1 MVARTRIIAKHGNK
15 DIENIVS
22 GIRDINIYFAC
33 KYGYC
38 LIYCN
43 KVDEEVL
50 LTVLKNAEIDAY
62 VSNEYVD
69 SHNF

>member
-15 DIENIVS
+15 DIENIVG
-22 GIRDINIYFAC
+22 GIRDINIYFAG
-33 KYGYC
+33 KKGYC